1 MNIIKNLFLLLSE
14 SERRQ
19 AYLVLILILFMAF
32 LDMLGVASIMPFVAV
47 ISNPEIIDTNAF
59 LSQLFLASNNFG
71 VSSQGEFIFFLGIVV
86 FLMLV
91 ISLTFKAFTVYY
103 QTRFSLM
110 REYSIGRRLVNV
122 YLNKPYE
129 WFLTRHSA
137 DLSKNILS
145 EVNIV
150 IADILIPI
158 MNIIAQVS
166 VSSAIIILLLFV
178 DPVLTI
184 CMSFVL
190 ASAYGLVFY
199 LTKNLLSRIGHERS
213 IANEE
218 RYVAV
223 NEAFGA
229 SKEIKLGGMERIYL
243 QRFSNPAERYARTLS
258 TANLVGQLP
267 RFALEVVTF
276 GGLLLVILYLM
287 FKEQSFSS
295 ALPIISLFA
304 VAGYRLMPS
313 LQGVYRS
320 VTQVRFAVS
329 ALHRLIR
336 EFEVGPSS
344 LEIDPPNVLVPLHE
358 ITMRDIGYRYPLA
371 DRVAVE
377 NLDLKISVGSSVGFV
392 GPTGGGKTTT
402 VDLLLGLLD
411 PERGGLFVDG
421 KQITAKNRRNW
432 QATIGYVPQQIYLG
446 DDTIAANIAFGVNSE
461 EIDIIRVKAAAKVA
475 QLDDFIEN
483 ELPKKYFTE
492 VGERGVR
499 LSGVQKQRIGIARA
513 LYKQPSVLVLDE
525 ATSALDN
532 LTEALIM
539 KSLKDLQGNLTVV
552 MIAHRLSTVVECD
565 RIFYLEGGKL
575 ISEGTYDELR
585 NSNSNFRSMDQK

>member
-1 MNIIKNLFLLLSE
+1 
-14 SERRQ
+14 
-19 AYLVLILILFMAF
+19 
-32 LDMLGVASIMPFVAV
+32 
-47 ISNPEIIDTNAF
+47 
-59 LSQLFLASNNFG
+59 
-71 VSSQGEFIFFLGIVV
+71 
-86 FLMLV
+86 
-91 ISLTFKAFTVYY
+91 
-103 QTRFSLM
+103 
-110 REYSIGRRLVNV
+110 
-122 YLNKPYE
+122 
-129 WFLTRHSA
+129 
-137 DLSKNILS
+137 
-145 EVNIV
+145 
-150 IADILIPI
+150 
-158 MNIIAQVS
+158 
-166 VSSAIIILLLFV
+166 
-178 DPVLTI
+178 
-184 CMSFVL
+184 
-190 ASAYGLVFY
+190 
-199 LTKNLLSRIGHERS
+199 
-213 IANEE
+213 
-218 RYVAV
+218 
-223 NEAFGA
+223 
-229 SKEIKLGGMERIYL
+229 
-243 QRFSNPAERYARTLS
+243 
-258 TANLVGQLP
+258 
-267 RFALEVVTF
+267 
-276 GGLLLVILYLM
+276 M

-499 LSGVQKQRIGIARA
+499 LSGGQKQRIGIARA

>member
-1 MNIIKNLFLLLSE
+1 MNVIKNLFLLLSE

-19 AYLVLILILFMAF
+19 AYLVLVLILIMAF

-47 ISNPEIIDTNAF
+47 ISNPEIIDTNSL
-59 LSQLFLASNNFG
+59 LSQVYFASTNFG

-91 ISLTFKAFTVYY
+91 ISLTFKALTVYY

-110 REYSIGRRLVNV
+110 REFSIGRRLVNV
-122 YLNKPYE
+122 YLNKPFE

-150 IADILIPI
+150 IQDVLIPI

-199 LTKNLLSRIGHERS
+199 FTKNLLSRIGNERS

-229 SKEIKLGGMERIYL
+229 SKEIKLGGIEHIYL
-243 QRFSNPAERYARTLS
+243 QRFSAPAERYARSLS

-267 RFALEVVTF
+267 RFALEIVTF

-287 FKEQSFSS
+287 SKEQSFAS
-295 ALPIISLFA
+295 ALPMISLFA

-320 VTQVRFAVS
+320 VTQVRFA
-329 ALHRLIR
+329 I
-336 EFEVGPSS
+336 
-344 LEIDPPNVLVPLHE
+344 
-358 ITMRDIGYRYPLA
+358 Y
-371 DRVAVE
+371 DR
-377 NLDLKISVGSSVGFV
+377 
-392 GPTGGGKTTT
+392 
-402 VDLLLGLLD
+402 
-411 PERGGLFVDG
+411 
-421 KQITAKNRRNW
+421 
-432 QATIGYVPQQIYLG
+432 
-446 DDTIAANIAFGVNSE
+446 
-461 EIDIIRVKAAAKVA
+461 
-475 QLDDFIEN
+475 
-483 ELPKKYFTE
+483 
-492 VGERGVR
+492 
-499 LSGVQKQRIGIARA
+499 
-513 LYKQPSVLVLDE
+513 
-525 ATSALDN
+525 
-532 LTEALIM
+532 
-539 KSLKDLQGNLTVV
+539 
-552 MIAHRLSTVVECD
+552 
-565 RIFYLEGGKL
+565 
-575 ISEGTYDELR
+575 
-585 NSNSNFRSMDQK
+585 